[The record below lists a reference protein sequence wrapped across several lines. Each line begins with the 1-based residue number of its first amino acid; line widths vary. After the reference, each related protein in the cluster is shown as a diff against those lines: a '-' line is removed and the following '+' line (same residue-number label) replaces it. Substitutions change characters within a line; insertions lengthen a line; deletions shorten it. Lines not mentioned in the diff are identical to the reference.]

1 MGKLRTFA
9 TIGCVTAGCI
19 AGWIWNASQQG
30 LTRDIAGWLT
40 PPPVSQAVAQ
50 ATELAQEDPA
60 IAQRRVAL
68 VIGNASYAT
77 GIPLRNPL
85 NDARDMAASFRELGF
100 EEVILVADADLRAME
115 TALSQFFTEIK
126 RGGVGVF
133 YYAGHGV
140 QSNGE
145 NYLLPVDAN
154 IEIEQDIRLESLPLA
169 KVLGRME
176 AAGNA
181 ANIII
186 LDACRNDPFSRGWRS
201 QTKGLASVDAAE
213 GVLIAY
219 ATAPGEVAFDGE
231 GRNGTFTEALLQ
243 NLRAPGQAVELMLK
257 NVRRAVKDATDD
269 RQIPWTASSLVG
281 DFSFSPAPPAA
292 STDPDLAPPPNN
304 PDDLDPNLLSL
315 AQQPALE
322 SGPEADLE
330 AMYRQLEA
338 YLAVGDWLSAD
349 LQNAWLIA
357 QVADG
362 DRNYRAVSLEEITA
376 FSCDDFQRIDRLWQ
390 HYSNDHF
397 GYSVQ
402 LAAIATNGDTPAAV
416 RTDARAFRRLAIAV
430 GWKTG
435 TDRSGQG
442 YRLYPGEH
450 FFTLGAPAGHLPRRN
465 VIQFQAD
472 GKWVGFQRADE
483 CGL

>member
-1 MGKLRTFA
+1 
-9 TIGCVTAGCI
+9 
-19 AGWIWNASQQG
+19 
-30 LTRDIAGWLT
+30 
-40 PPPVSQAVAQ
+40 
-50 ATELAQEDPA
+50 
-60 IAQRRVAL
+60 
-68 VIGNASYAT
+68 
-77 GIPLRNPL
+77 
-85 NDARDMAASFRELGF
+85 GF
-100 EEVILVADADLRAME
+100 DEVILATDADLRAME

-257 NVRRAVKDATDD
+257 SVRRTVKDATDN

-281 DFSFSPAPPAA
+281 DFSFSPAPEATAA
-292 STDPDLAPPPNN
+292 DPILAPS
-304 PDDLDPNLLSL
+304 PDDAIDPNWLSL
-315 AQQPALE
+315 AKKPTLE
-322 SGPEADLE
+322 SGPETDLE

-338 YLAVGDWLSAD
+338 YLAAGDWLSAD

-357 QVADG
+357 QVADR
-362 DRNYRAVSLEEITA
+362 DRNYRAVSLEEITV
-376 FSCDDFQRIDRLWQ
+376 FSCDDFQRIDRLWRQ
-390 HYSNDHF
+390 YSNDHF

-402 LAAIATNGDTPAAV
+402 LAAIAANGDTTTAV
-416 RTDARAFRRLAIAV
+416 RTDDRAFRRLAIAA

-465 VIQFQAD
+465 VVQFQAD
-472 GKWVGFQRADE
+472 GKWVGFQRAAE